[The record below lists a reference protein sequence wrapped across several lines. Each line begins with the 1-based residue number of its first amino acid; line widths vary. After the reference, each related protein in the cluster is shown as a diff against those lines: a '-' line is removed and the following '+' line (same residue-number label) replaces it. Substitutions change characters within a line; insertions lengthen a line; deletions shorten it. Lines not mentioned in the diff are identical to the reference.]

1 MPLWCLWGSLPSSGR
16 NILMRVLPIIVIITS
31 AVLSHAAYAKVKT
44 AAETTL
50 KRPVAQT
57 YSAEESSAAGA
68 AARRKA
74 DEQQRTWD
82 KKTKSITRGICTGC

>member
-1 MPLWCLWGSLPSSGR
+1 
-16 NILMRVLPIIVIITS
+16 MRVLPIVVVVALAI
-31 AVLSHAAYAKVKT
+31 LSHAAIAKEKT
-44 AAETTL
+44 AAEPAPQ
-50 KRPVAQT
+50 RPVAQT

-74 DEQQRTWD
+74 DEQQRAWD